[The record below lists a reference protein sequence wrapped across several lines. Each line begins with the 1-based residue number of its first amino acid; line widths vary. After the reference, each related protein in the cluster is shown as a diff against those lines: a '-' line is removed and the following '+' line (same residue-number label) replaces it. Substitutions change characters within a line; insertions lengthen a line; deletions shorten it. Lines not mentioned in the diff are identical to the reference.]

1 MLEFFKSQNS
11 NRMRFEIAGFE
22 IAGSNR
28 QIAGFGNA
36 KEGIGESRARQ
47 GREPARGQDSL

>member
-36 KEGIGESRARQ
+36 KIVTDPGLGKCDPSE
-47 GREPARGQDSL
+47 

>member
-36 KEGIGESRARQ
+36 KEFTYLFAKRKPSFS
-47 GREPARGQDSL
+47 DT

>member
-1 MLEFFKSQNS
+1 MLEFFKSHNS

-28 QIAGFGNA
+28 QIAGFGHA
-36 KEGIGESRARQ
+36 KEDPTNLSIQSERVLRNY
-47 GREPARGQDSL
+47 

>member
-36 KEGIGESRARQ
+36 KALALAVGKSRIN
-47 GREPARGQDSL
+47 

>member
-1 MLEFFKSQNS
+1 
-11 NRMRFEIAGFE
+11 MRFEIAGFE

-36 KEGIGESRARQ
+36 KAIELVKVGIGRNLIRKGSGLLEV
-47 GREPARGQDSL
+47 GEI

>member
-28 QIAGFGNA
+28 QIAGFGHA
-36 KEGIGESRARQ
+36 KVKGIVGAF
-47 GREPARGQDSL
+47 

>member
-36 KEGIGESRARQ
+36 KVLDTREVVGE
-47 GREPARGQDSL
+47 EIEDM